1 MSSQDIQ
8 KVLVEDIMKTDVV
21 TIEPYATL
29 KDALRLMKQKKLKSL
44 IVDKSSTSD
53 AYGIITNS
61 QILRKILAEDGDI
74 ELLNVYDVYKKP
86 AFFVSSKIDVKYAA
100 RIMMEHNIK
109 RVAVT
114 DNNELK
120 GVLSVTDLTE
130 YVLSLVD

>member
-1 MSSQDIQ
+1 MKK
-8 KVLVEDIMKTDVV
+8 KVLVEDIMKKNVA

-29 KDALRLMKQKKLKSL
+29 KDALRLMKQKNLKSL
-44 IVDKSSTSD
+44 IVDKSSSSD
-53 AYGIITNS
+53 AYGIITNN
-61 QILRKILAEDGDI
+61 QILRIILAEDGDI

-100 RIMMEHNIK
+100 RTMMEHDIK
-109 RVAVT
+109 RVVVT

-120 GVLSVTDLTE
+120 GVLSVTDLTD